1 MATPTIKDLLT
12 SPPTWPTSRTH
23 LISSC
28 PPTPFPHVR
37 FTWHM
42 FTRRTNHAATQ
53 DAVAVPGAAQRVRDE
68 CQTRR
73 TDMFLDSLPR
83 CRRSGALADALRGSK
98 RRHDRVCQSAPH
110 RVVEQGQVV
119 RGGVRRS
126 FARGMRN
133 RFLACRVSWRR
144 RSFFAIRA
152 ALHFAMLHV
161 HTPTVPVDARNR
173 SLAASLLLASE
184 RGRTWPADCEG
195 KGVKGLSACIRRSA
209 SMACSRA
216 AP

>member
-12 SPPTWPTSRTH
+12 TPPTWPTSRIH

-68 CQTRR
+68 RQTRR

-83 CRRSGALADALRGSK
+83 CGRSGALADALRGSK
-98 RRHDRVCQSAPH
+98 RRLDRVCQSAPH
-110 RVVEQGQVV
+110 RVVQQGQVV

-133 RFLACRVSWRR
+133 RSLACHSVSTVGEEVSLHSVRRCISPCSMSIHLLYLQIRV
-144 RSFFAIRA
+144 
-152 ALHFAMLHV
+152 
-161 HTPTVPVDARNR
+161 TVVLPQVFT
-173 SLAASLLLASE
+173 SQ
-184 RGRTWPADCEG
+184 
-195 KGVKGLSACIRRSA
+195 
-209 SMACSRA
+209 
-216 AP
+216 